1 MDYLLNVEKSV
12 SGKRWVA
19 RDFDE
24 RVAITLSQRLG
35 VSELTGR
42 VMSARNVNLDDAQ
55 TFLNPTLR
63 DLLPDPNH
71 FKGMEEAVARLAQAI
86 QDEELIAIFGDY
98 DVDGAT
104 SSALFRRFLNSVGA
118 KSTIYIPDR
127 MSEGYGP
134 NSEAMELLHK
144 QGVKVVVTVDCGT
157 TSFEPLEKAAQ
168 LGLDVVVVDHHEA
181 EVKLPECV
189 ALINPKRMDE
199 DGQYAHLAAVGM
211 TFIFA
216 VGVNRALREAEWFND
231 DRKAPNL
238 LNLLDLVALGT
249 VCDVVPLKGL
259 NRAFVMQGLK
269 VMARRGNPG
278 LAALADT
285 SGVNEAP
292 EAYHAGYILGPRV
305 NAGGRVGESYLGANL
320 LSTDNPGL
328 AAEIAA
334 QLDGYNADRKELEQN
349 VLDEAIAQVD
359 GQDHSS
365 IVIAVGTDWHPGVI
379 GIVASRLK
387 DRYSLPACVISLA
400 DGQGHGSGRSVTG
413 VDLGNT
419 IIAAR
424 QSGLL
429 VKGGGHAMAAGFT
442 VAEDKLEEFK
452 TFMQDRIGQQI
463 VEQNVQ
469 PTYSCDGVISP
480 SGVTPALMEELEQVG
495 PFGAG
500 NAQPRFVLGDVNVQ
514 RADVV
519 GRDHVRCYLTDQFGV
534 RLKAIAFRALD
545 TDLGQALLHH
555 NGQKLHV
562 AGRLKL
568 DTWGGGTSVQMLID
582 DAAFTK
588 SVSAA
593 T

>member
-1 MDYLLNVEKSV
+1 MALDMDYLLNVEKSV
-12 SGKRWVA
+12 SGKRWVS
-19 RDFDE
+19 RPYDE
-24 RVAITLSQRLG
+24 RTAITLSQRLK

-42 VMSARNVNLDDAQ
+42 VMAARNVGLDDAQ
-55 TFLNPTLR
+55 SFLNPTLR
-63 DLLPDPNH
+63 DLLPDPDH
-71 FKGMEEAVARLAQAI
+71 FKGMYEGVQRVAKAV
-86 QDEELIAIFGDY
+86 QDGELIAIFGDY

-104 SSALFRRFLNSVGA
+104 SSALLRRYLNAAGA

-134 NSEAMELLHK
+134 NSEAMDMLKK
-144 QGVKVVVTVDCGT
+144 QGVRVVVTVDCGT
-157 TSFEPLEKAAQ
+157 TSFEPLSHAAS
-168 LGLDVVVVDHHEA
+168 LDLDVIVVDHHEA
-181 EVKLPECV
+181 EVKLPDCV
-189 ALINPKRMDE
+189 ALINPKRLDE

-211 TFIFA
+211 TFLFA
-216 VGVNRALREAEWFND
+216 VGLNRALRDADWFKN
-231 DRKAPNL
+231 DRKEPNL
-238 LNLLDLVALGT
+238 IGLLDLVALGT

-259 NRAFVMQGLK
+259 NRAFVTQGLK
-269 VMARRGNPG
+269 VMAKRANPG

-285 SGVNEAP
+285 AGVNEAP

-320 LSTDNPGL
+320 LSTDNAKL

-334 QLDGYNADRKELEQN
+334 QLDGYNHDRKELEQN
-349 VLDEAIAQVD
+349 VLDDAIAQVD
-359 GQDHSS
+359 AVEHKG
-365 IVIAVGTDWHPGVI
+365 IVIAVGEGWHPGVI

-387 DRYSLPACVISLA
+387 ERYSLPACVISFNE

-413 VDLGNT
+413 VDLGCA

-442 VAEDKLEEFK
+442 VAKDKLDDFK
-452 TFMQDRIGQQI
+452 DFLSDRIFSQI
-463 VEQNVQ
+463 KEQNVQ

-480 SGVTPALMEELEQVG
+480 SGVTPALVEELEQVG

-500 NAQPRFVLGDVNVQ
+500 NAQPRFILSDVQVQ

-519 GRDHVRCYLTDQFGV
+519 GRDHVRCFLTDQFGV

-545 TDLGQALLHH
+545 TELGQALLQH
-555 NGQKLHV
+555 NGKKLHI

-568 DTWGGGTSVQMLID
+568 DTWGGGTSVQLLID
-582 DAAFTK
+582 DAAQ
-588 SVSAA
+588 A
-593 T
+593 

>member
-12 SGKRWVA
+12 SGKRWVS
-19 RDFDE
+19 RPYDE
-24 RVAITLSQRLG
+24 RTAITLSQRLK

-42 VMSARNVNLDDAQ
+42 VMAARNVGLDDAQ
-55 TFLNPTLR
+55 SFLNPTLR
-63 DLLPDPNH
+63 DLLPDPDH
-71 FKGMEEAVARLAQAI
+71 FKGMYEGVQRVAKAV
-86 QDEELIAIFGDY
+86 QDGELIAIFGDY

-104 SSALFRRFLNSVGA
+104 SSALLRRYLNAAGA

-134 NSEAMELLHK
+134 NSEAMDMLKK
-144 QGVKVVVTVDCGT
+144 QGVRVVVTVDCGT
-157 TSFEPLEKAAQ
+157 TSFEPLSHAAS
-168 LGLDVVVVDHHEA
+168 LDLDVIVVDHHEA
-181 EVKLPECV
+181 EVKLPDCV
-189 ALINPKRMDE
+189 ALINPKRLDE

-211 TFIFA
+211 TFLFA
-216 VGVNRALREAEWFND
+216 VGLNRALRDADWFKN
-231 DRKAPNL
+231 DRKEPNL
-238 LNLLDLVALGT
+238 IGLLDLVALGT

-259 NRAFVMQGLK
+259 NRAFVTQGLK
-269 VMARRGNPG
+269 VMAKRANPG

-285 SGVNEAP
+285 AGVNEAP

-320 LSTDNPGL
+320 LSTDNAKL

-334 QLDGYNADRKELEQN
+334 QLDGYNHDRKELEQN
-349 VLDEAIAQVD
+349 VLDDAIAQVD
-359 GQDHSS
+359 AVEHKG
-365 IVIAVGTDWHPGVI
+365 IVIAVGEGWHPGVI

-387 DRYSLPACVISLA
+387 ERYSLPACVISFNE

-413 VDLGNT
+413 VDLGCA

-442 VAEDKLEEFK
+442 VAKDKLDDFK
-452 TFMQDRIGQQI
+452 DFLSDRIFSQI
-463 VEQNVQ
+463 KEQNVQ

-480 SGVTPALMEELEQVG
+480 SGVTPALVEELEQVG

-500 NAQPRFVLGDVNVQ
+500 NAQPRFILSDVQVQ

-519 GRDHVRCYLTDQFGV
+519 GRDHVRCFLTDQFGV

-545 TDLGQALLHH
+545 TELGQALLQH
-555 NGQKLHV
+555 NGKKLHI

-568 DTWGGGTSVQMLID
+568 DTWGGGTSVQLLID
-582 DAAFTK
+582 DAAQ
-588 SVSAA
+588 A
-593 T
+593 

>member
-12 SGKRWVA
+12 SGKRWVGRA
-19 RDFDE
+19 YDE
-24 RVAITLSQRLG
+24 RTAMALSQRLG

-42 VMSARNVNLDDAQ
+42 VMAARNVTLDDAQ

-63 DLLPDPNH
+63 DLLPDPNQ
-71 FKGMEEAVARLAQAI
+71 FKGMAEGVARVAEAI
-86 QDEELIAIFGDY
+86 QKQELIAIFGDY

-104 SSALFRRFLNSVGA
+104 SSALFRRFLNGVGA

-127 MSEGYGP
+127 MTEGYGP
-134 NSEAMELLHK
+134 NVEAMDTLKK
-144 QGVKVVVTVDCGT
+144 QGVDVIVTVDCGT
-157 TSFEPLEKAAQ
+157 TSFEPLARAAE
-168 LGLDVVVVDHHEA
+168 LGMDVVVVDHHEA

-189 ALINPKRMDE
+189 ALINPKRLDE
-199 DGQYAHLAAVGM
+199 DGRYGHLAAVGM

-216 VGVNRALREAEWFND
+216 VGINRALRECGWFTD
-231 DRKAPNL
+231 GRTEPDLRS
-238 LNLLDLVALGT
+238 LLDLVALGT

-269 VMARRGNPG
+269 VMARRGNTG

-285 SGVNEAP
+285 AGVNEAP

-320 LSTDNPGL
+320 LSTDNAGL

-334 QLDGYNADRKELEQN
+334 QLDGYNAERKELEQL
-349 VLDEAIAQVD
+349 VLDEAISQID
-359 GQDHSS
+359 QQDNGSM
-365 IVIAVGTDWHPGVI
+365 IIAVGEGWHPGVI

-387 DRYSLPACVISLA
+387 ERYSLPACVISLSE
-400 DGQGHGSGRSVTG
+400 GVGHGSGRSVTG
-413 VDLGNT
+413 VDLGTT

-429 VKGGGHAMAAGFT
+429 VKGGGHAMAAGFSVT
-442 VAEDKLEEFK
+442 EDKLDDFK
-452 TFMQDRIGQQI
+452 AFMVDRIGSQI
-463 VEQNVQ
+463 TEQNVI

-480 SGVTPALMEELEQVG
+480 SGVTPALVEELEQVG

-500 NAQPRFVLGDVNVQ
+500 NAQPRFVLGDVSVQ

-519 GRDHVRCYLTDQFGV
+519 GRDHVRCFLSDQFGV

-545 TDLGQALLHH
+545 TELGQALLQH
-555 NGQKLHV
+555 NGQKLHI

-582 DAAFTK
+582 DAAR
-588 SVSAA
+588 A
-593 T
+593 

>member
-12 SGKRWVA
+12 SGKRWVGRA
-19 RDFDE
+19 YDE
-24 RVAITLSQRLG
+24 RTAMALSQRLG

-42 VMSARNVNLDDAQ
+42 VMAARNVTLDDAQ
-55 TFLNPTLR
+55 TFLTPTLR
-63 DLLPDPNH
+63 DLLPDPNQ
-71 FKGMEEAVARLAQAI
+71 FKGMVEGVARIAEAI
-86 QDEELIAIFGDY
+86 QNQQLIAIFGDY

-104 SSALFRRFLNSVGA
+104 SSALFRRFLNGVGA

-127 MSEGYGP
+127 MTEGYGP
-134 NSEAMELLHK
+134 NVEAMDVLKK
-144 QGVKVVVTVDCGT
+144 QGVDVIVTVDCGT
-157 TSFEPLEKAAQ
+157 TSFEPLARAAE
-168 LGLDVVVVDHHEA
+168 LGMDVVVVDHHEA
-181 EVKLPECV
+181 EVNLPECV
-189 ALINPKRMDE
+189 ALINPKRLDE
-199 DGQYAHLAAVGM
+199 DGRYGHLAAVGM

-216 VGVNRALREAEWFND
+216 VGINRALREAEWFVD
-231 DRKAPNL
+231 GRKEPDL
-238 LNLLDLVALGT
+238 RSLLDLVALGT

-269 VMARRGNPG
+269 VMARRGNTG

-285 SGVNEAP
+285 AGVNEPP

-320 LSTDNPGL
+320 LSTDNAGM

-334 QLDGYNADRKELEQN
+334 QLDGYNAERKELEQL
-349 VLDEAIAQVD
+349 VLDEAISQVD
-359 GQDHSS
+359 QQDNGS
-365 IVIAVGTDWHPGVI
+365 IIIAVGAGWHPGVI

-387 DRYSLPACVISLA
+387 ERYSLPACVISLS
-400 DGQGHGSGRSVTG
+400 DGVGHGSGRSVTG
-413 VDLGNT
+413 VDLGTT

-442 VAEDKLEEFK
+442 VTEDKLDDFK
-452 TFMQDRIGQQI
+452 AFMADRIGSQI
-463 VEQNVQ
+463 EDQNVI

-480 SGVTPALMEELEQVG
+480 SGVTPALVEELEQVG

-500 NAQPRFVLGDVNVQ
+500 NAQPRFVLGDVFVQ

-519 GRDHVRCYLTDQFGV
+519 GRDHVRCFLGDQYGV

-545 TDLGQALLHH
+545 TELGQALLQH
-555 NGQKLHV
+555 NGQKLHI

-582 DAAFTK
+582 DAAR
-588 SVSAA
+588 A
-593 T
+593 